1 MASGHDSDDESEQD
15 EDGLSPF
22 AIFVLLEG
30 ALAPFSLLLGWLL
43 GLNPLATF
51 SWSEKAALDGLIA
64 TLPMLVLLALTLRWP
79 VGPLARIKEFF
90 DRELAPVL
98 RDCDWTD
105 LALISIAA
113 GVGEEMLF
121 RGIIQG
127 GIDRLF
133 GPIAG
138 VVGASV
144 LFGLLHPVSFTYI
157 VLAGGLGVYIGV
169 FWMISG
175 NLLSV
180 IIAHALYDFIA
191 LLVLLNMDRRNAE
204 DSD

>member
-1 MASGHDSDDESEQD
+1 MASGQDKDDESGEA

-22 AIFVLLEG
+22 TLFVLLEG
-30 ALAPFSLLLGWLL
+30 SLAPFSLLVGWLL

-51 SWSEKAALDGLIA
+51 SWSEKAALDGVLA
-64 TLPMLVLLALTLRWP
+64 TLPMLVMLAVTLRWP
-79 VGPLARIKEFF
+79 VGPLARIKAFF
-90 DRELAPVL
+90 DTELAPML
-98 RDCDWTD
+98 RGCDWVD

-127 GIDRLF
+127 GIARLF

-144 LFGLLHPVSFTYI
+144 LFGLLHPVSITYI

-169 FWMISG
+169 FWLISG

-180 IIAHALYDFIA
+180 IIAHALYDFVA
-191 LLVLLNMDRRNAE
+191 LLLLLAEARRDSE
-204 DSD
+204 DSV